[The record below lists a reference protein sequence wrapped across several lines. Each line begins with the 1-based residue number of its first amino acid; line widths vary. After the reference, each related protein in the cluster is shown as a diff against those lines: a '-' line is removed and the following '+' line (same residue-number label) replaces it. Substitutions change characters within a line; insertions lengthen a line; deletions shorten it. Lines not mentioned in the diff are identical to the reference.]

1 VKAETGLERPH
12 VFIPAD
18 EPAAGAPLL
27 LLHGTGG
34 DEHDL
39 LPLREELSPGAAV
52 LSVRGAVTENGMP
65 RFFRRLRE
73 GVFDEDDLRRRADE
87 LAAFVADAS
96 AEYAI
101 AEGALVAVGFSNG
114 ANIASALMLRRPGL
128 LRAAVLLSAM
138 IPFAEPPDADLSG
151 TLIVVSNGELDPMI
165 PQGMTEQLVRQLR
178 ERGAEVVALPHPGGH
193 QLWGPLFP
201 QIRSLISRAT

>member
-12 VFIPAD
+12 VFFPAD

-39 LPLREELSPGAAV
+39 LPLRDELSPGAAV

-87 LAAFVADAS
+87 LAAFVTDAS
-96 AEYAI
+96 AEYGI

-151 TLIVVSNGELDPMI
+151 TLIVVSTGELDPMI
-165 PQGMTEQLVRQLR
+165 PQGMTEQLVRQFR

-193 QLWGPLFP
+193 QLWGPLFS
-201 QIRSLISRAT
+201 QIRSLIARAT

>member
-12 VFIPAD
+12 VFVPAD

-39 LPLREELSPGAAV
+39 LPLRDELSPGAAV

-96 AEYAI
+96 AEYEI

-114 ANIASALMLRRPGL
+114 ANIASALMLQRPGL

-165 PQGMTEQLVRQLR
+165 PQGMTEQLVRQFR

-201 QIRSLISRAT
+201 QIRDLISRAT